1 VFWCVHATISD
12 SDIFNRC
19 ACDLL
24 LPTLTYNRGIVSVF
38 FQQIYGF
45 CGESCMMLQWQV
57 IVYTYLFLSLFVNTV
72 LILIIFCVNRTANT
86 SVDVSGGILTYLL
99 SRTSEK
105 CGASV
110 FVAAECTESAL
121 TSCEVDPPYIITDD
135 SDSSSVC
142 KLVQH
147 LLVAPRERIC

>member
-1 VFWCVHATISD
+1 MPQSVTV
-12 SDIFNRC
+12 IF
-19 ACDLL
+19 
-24 LPTLTYNRGIVSVF
+24 LTGVRVTYYYLHWRIIVALFQFF

-57 IVYTYLFLSLFVNTV
+57 IVYTYLFLSLFGNTV

-105 CGASV
+105 CVASV